1 METIV
6 RMTRELVAAER
17 ATRGSY
23 PAESVG
29 GRYQHVWNLTQRE
42 AWLRGRASRLRLL
55 GII

>member
-1 METIV
+1 MKTIV
-6 RMTRELVAAER
+6 RMSRESDLANPTR
-17 ATRGSY
+17 TQGY

-29 GRYQHVWNLTQRE
+29 GRYQHVWSLAQRE